1 MLPSTINGNR
11 HVDSVLRNYQVARGE
26 GTPVFEAG
34 ERLRGLI
41 GQWYSGRLESVHNS
55 GSFAKG
61 TSIRGGTDLDLFI
74 SLKSRT
80 NGSLRR
86 IFDGLNSH
94 VESVGLR
101 VRRQNVSIGV
111 ELNDVKVDL
120 VPGRKHKNSDD
131 HSLYSSRGDTWI
143 KTNVVKHIELIRSSG
158 RTAAIRAT
166 KICRR
171 NRGLD
176 FPSFYVEL
184 VVLRALQGRSASGS
198 GEELSQVLRF
208 LATNFVGAQF
218 VDPANRSNVISGS
231 LSSNVKNQIAR
242 QAARPFVRLKKA
254 PGTGLFG
261 ETNGWHAPTTGT
273 VQGEA
278 SGDGRQVVGE
288 SRHRSPNRKG

>member
-1 MLPSTINGNR
+1 MLPSTVNGNR
-11 HVDSVLRNYQVARGE
+11 HVDMVLGKYQVARGE

-41 GQWYSGRLESVHNS
+41 GQWYSGQLESVHNS

-74 SLKSRT
+74 SLKPRT

-158 RTAAIRAT
+158 KTAAIRAT
-166 KICRR
+166 KIWRR

-198 GEELSQVLRF
+198 GEELRQVLRF

-218 VDPANRSNVISGS
+218 VDPANRSNIISDS

-242 QAARPFVRLKKA
+242 QATSSLRKVEGGSWDR
-254 PGTGLFG
+254 
-261 ETNGWHAPTTGT
+261 
-273 VQGEA
+273 
-278 SGDGRQVVGE
+278 VVW
-288 SRHRSPNRKG
+288 